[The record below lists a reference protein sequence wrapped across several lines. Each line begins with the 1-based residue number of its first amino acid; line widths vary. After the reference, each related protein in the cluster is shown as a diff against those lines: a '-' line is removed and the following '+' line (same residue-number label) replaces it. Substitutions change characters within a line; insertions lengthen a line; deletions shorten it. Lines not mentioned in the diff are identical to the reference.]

1 MDVSSIYGLGYTPA
15 ASLINALYPTSSVSG
30 ISGLSGLA
38 SLLPLSGI
46 QTSISTT
53 GTLMNEV
60 EALQSS
66 AQKLADAGKFDA
78 RAVSSMNAK
87 IATGSAAA
95 GTANGSYAVEV
106 RQLAQAQTLTTSA
119 QASSLTP
126 LGSGPAT
133 LSFTFASG
141 QTKQVSLSG
150 NDNTLAGMAASIN
163 SAGIGIEAKVV
174 STNNGYQLTMTGQ
187 TGSLNAFTVG
197 VTGNAGVA
205 NLLAYSPGSS
215 TGPTLT
221 AAAQNAEGLING
233 NAFASG
239 TNVVNTAAG
248 LTLSLVSTGKT
259 ALSVAPDSGLAKTVS
274 NFVSA
279 YNAVQSSLTALGTD
293 NSTLGLSAAY
303 LRGSLSASLASPSD
317 LAQVGITLNAN
328 GNLNFNEKTFAVSLA
343 KSSANVASA
352 LGSSGLAGRI
362 SSLTEGS
369 LSPGNLLK
377 LTMPSLDY
385 SGSLMTSGRNSA
397 YSYLGQL
404 GVLDNLGGGAN
415 LSSQWLL
422 YGLSNSLSGNST
434 SSVGSSQFL
443 QSLLAQQALNAS
455 LLSSH

>member
-1 MDVSSIYGLGYTPA
+1 
-15 ASLINALYPTSSVSG
+15 
-30 ISGLSGLA
+30 
-38 SLLPLSGI
+38 
-46 QTSISTT
+46 
-53 GTLMNEV
+53 
-60 EALQSS
+60 
-66 AQKLADAGKFDA
+66 
-78 RAVSSMNAK
+78 
-87 IATGSAAA
+87 
-95 GTANGSYAVEV
+95 
-106 RQLAQAQTLTTSA
+106 
-119 QASSLTP
+119 
-126 LGSGPAT
+126 
-133 LSFTFASG
+133 
-141 QTKQVSLSG
+141 
-150 NDNTLAGMAASIN
+150 
-163 SAGIGIEAKVV
+163 
-174 STNNGYQLTMTGQ
+174 MTGQ

-205 NLLAYSPGSS
+205 NLLGYSPGSS

-397 YSYLGQL
+397 YSYLCQL